1 MKQSAFPH
9 TSSRGL
15 HVAIVTDD
23 DHHKAQPW
31 GLRQYWGHPRGSSF
45 VLSLVETAMSFGIDT
60 LTLCSLSSDNW
71 ECSATGT
78 DIAPSMK
85 RFLDN
90 LHAELAAPPDSDICI
105 QVIGRRDRF
114 PPQVLDRIEKL
125 QDVGKGTHG
134 LTLRLAFDYSGRQ
147 MLIEALR
154 HAAVN
159 IPLDKSGHPTLGSF
173 LGQAMNTG
181 QSSPDVDL
189 MIRTGGEYWLGDSL
203 LWESA
208 YAELFFTPKK
218 WPDFTDK
225 DLAEAIREFHGRE
238 RRFGNIVLAS

>member
-1 MKQSAFPH
+1 M
-9 TSSRGL
+9 
-15 HVAIVTDD
+15 
-23 DHHKAQPW
+23 
-31 GLRQYWGHPRGSSF
+31 
-45 VLSLVETAMSFGIDT
+45 SLGIDT
-60 LTLCSLSSDNW
+60 LTLCSLSSNNW
-71 ECSATGT
+71 ESSAT
-78 DIAPSMK
+78 DIGSSMK

-105 QVIGRRDRF
+105 QVIGRLDRF
-114 PPQVLDRIEKL
+114 PPQILDRIEKL

-134 LTLRLAFDYSGRQ
+134 LTLRLAFDYSSRQ

-154 HAAVN
+154 HATVN
-159 IPLDKSGHPTLGSF
+159 IPLDKSGHHGLASF

-189 MIRTGGEYWLGDSL
+189 MIRTGGEHWLGDSL

-208 YAELFFTPKK
+208 YAELFFTPTK
-218 WPDFTDK
+218 WPNFTDK
-225 DLAEAIREFHGRE
+225 DLAEAIREFHSRE